1 MDIEKIYRIYFD
13 DLFRF
18 LLYLCKNKEVAE
30 DICSESFIKAM
41 KNIENIED
49 SKVKSYLF
57 QIGKNTYYNYYKK
70 NKRILL
76 TETIKDFDL
85 ALESFEKDLLE
96 KENLTDLE
104 KAIEKLE
111 NPYKDLVKLRL
122 NDLSFKE
129 IGEIYHKN
137 QNWACVVYHRAKDK
151 LKILLEEN
159 NEKLWYCKRFA
170 SLI

>member
-13 DLFRF
+13 DLYKF
-18 LLYLCKNKEVAE
+18 LLYLCKNKEIAQ
-30 DICSESFIKAM
+30 DICSESFIRAI

-49 SKVKSYLF
+49 SKLKSYLF

-76 TETIKDFDL
+76 TDNIEDFDL
-85 ALESFEKDLLE
+85 ALQSFEKDLLE
-96 KENLTDLE
+96 KEDLSRLE
-104 KAIEKLE
+104 IAINKLD
-111 NPYKDLVKLRL
+111 NPYRDIVKLRL

-137 QNWACVVYHRAKDK
+137 QNWACVVYHRAKEK
-151 LKILLEEN
+151 LRIELEEN
-159 NEKLWYCKRFA
+159 YE
-170 SLI
+170 

>member
-13 DLFRF
+13 DLYRF
-18 LLYLCKNKEVAE
+18 LLYLCKNKEVAQ

-41 KNIENIED
+41 KNIKNIED

-76 TETIKDFDL
+76 TNKIEDFDKK
-85 ALESFEKDLLE
+85 LESFELDLLE
-96 KENLTDLE
+96 KENLTDL
-104 KAIEKLE
+104 KKTIEILE
-111 NPYKDLVKLRL
+111 NPYKDVIKLRL
-122 NDLSFKE
+122 NDLSFRE

-137 QNWACVVYHRAKDK
+137 QNWACVVYHRAKEK
-151 LKILLEEN
+151 LKILMEEN
-159 NEKLWYCKRFA
+159 DE
-170 SLI
+170 